1 MNKFASTGMVQIVKG
16 SSAGVITAT
25 HDWIERRRGPRL
37 SSWAAQLPGC
47 VRDLVSRLILCAAQ
61 IVQPDRAPGV
71 PTNELITRFQ
81 QGQPRAF
88 EALYERYKDYVY
100 RVAFFITRNRYDAED
115 AVQETFLDVHK
126 ALPRYDI
133 EGTARFETWLYR
145 VAVNRCKMRL
155 RRKRPPTEDW
165 GDINERL
172 ERLPTPEAGNPEAV
186 TLRKDQA
193 TTLWRLVDS
202 LPDEH
207 RAVVALRYLQEL
219 SYQEIAEVLGISLG
233 TVKSRLFNA
242 HRKLRVAL
250 E

>member
-1 MNKFASTGMVQIVKG
+1 
-16 SSAGVITAT
+16 VITAT
-25 HDWIERRRGPRL
+25 HNWIGRLLGPGLRGCLRN
-37 SSWAAQLPGC
+37 
-47 VRDLVSRLILCAAQ
+47 LVSRLVLCAAQ

-71 PTNELITRFQ
+71 PTDELIRRFQ

-88 EALYERYKDYVY
+88 EALFERYKDYVY
-100 RVAFFITRNRYDAED
+100 RVAFFITRNRYEAEE

-133 EGTARFETWLYR
+133 EGAARFETWLYR
-145 VAVNRCKMRL
+145 VTVNRCKMRL

-165 GDINERL
+165 DDISERL
-172 ERLPTPEAGNPEAV
+172 ERLPTPEADNPETV
-186 TLRKDQA
+186 VLRNDQA
-193 TTLWRLVDS
+193 ATLWRLVDT

-207 RAVVALRYLQEL
+207 RAVVALRYLQDL

-233 TVKSRLFNA
+233 TVKSRLYNA
-242 HRKLRVAL
+242 HKKLRVAL